1 MCNIVSTST
10 SPPAVP
16 RRPGPLW
23 QDLLPDPR
31 GYLLRQKHV
40 AAGAQAASGSWWM
53 VIKWVVL
60 SSLNGESPILM
71 ILNGSLFEWCFHQR
85 SKIRIENSGVLPS
98 GICFGML

>member
-1 MCNIVSTST
+1 
-10 SPPAVP
+10 
-16 RRPGPLW
+16 
-23 QDLLPDPR
+23 
-31 GYLLRQKHV
+31 
-40 AAGAQAASGSWWM
+40 M

-71 ILNGSLFEWCFHQR
+71 VLNGSLFEWCFHQR